1 MGNQRLTRPKTAT
14 AKDRGSVT
22 VCFRPRSRHCSCYE
36 AVIQRLS
43 KAATMRSR
51 LERIVKLQPVG
62 SQLLA
67 FLSFSRSMPAAIILL
82 IAESSRAWSAATLE
96 RAASTLVWWSRCNW
110 APLGPAYT
118 PSIQFAGFSSGKS
131 SKKSDSHPW
140 QHYFGSL
147 IVIRQTGRLGLMEFS
162 G

>member
-1 MGNQRLTRPKTAT
+1 MDRMIHKAMPIFIVEMPEWRLSDHGESAANSAQNCYREGSRQC
-14 AKDRGSVT
+14 DRLLPT
-22 VCFRPRSRHCSCYE
+22 RSRHCSCYE

-82 IAESSRAWSAATLE
+82 IAESSRA
-96 RAASTLVWWSRCNW
+96 
-110 APLGPAYT
+110 
-118 PSIQFAGFSSGKS
+118 
-131 SKKSDSHPW
+131 
-140 QHYFGSL
+140 
-147 IVIRQTGRLGLMEFS
+147 
-162 G
+162 